1 MNQFLIE
8 TVFGLL
14 TGLFLGITGIPP
26 TGLILIALDYLKIGD
41 YKSNLGAILFLNLF
55 PITLGSVFEFYKS
68 KQINFSLGFILLLT
82 IILGSFI
89 GSKFVAGGNKYAL
102 STKQIKY
109 ITAYLSLFTGF
120 VFLISAYY
128 DNNSNNSNN

>member
-8 TVFGLL
+8 SILGLFC
-14 TGLFLGITGIPP
+14 GLFLGVTGIPP
-26 TGLILIALDYLKIGD
+26 TGLILLALDMLKIGD

-55 PITLGSVFEFYKS
+55 PITIGSTYEFYKS

-89 GSKFVAGGNKYAL
+89 GSKFVVGEKAFL
-102 STKQIKY
+102 STKDVKY
-109 ITAYLSLFTGF
+109 ITAYLALFVG
-120 VFLISAYY
+120 VAFLYSAYY
-128 DNNSNNSNN
+128 EKY